1 MKILFV
7 INNYYIRGNGIS
19 ASGRRTVAE
28 LKKLGEDVRIL
39 AGPNPDPNGP
49 QPDFPLKEFIFPI
62 FQPIIRSSGFSY
74 AEGDMKVIEEAVRW
88 ADVVHLE
95 EPFVIEDR
103 MIKICE
109 RLGKPVTGTYHL
121 HPENITNSLGPLV
134 HWKRLNRK
142 ILTAWRDLT
151 FNHCDYVQCPTEN
164 VLDRLRRYHIK
175 ARCEVISN
183 GLVPDPCIRPETP
196 PADYEDP
203 TRPLHVVYIGRL
215 SREKDQPT
223 LLEAMKHSKF
233 AKRIQ
238 LHFAGLGPS
247 TRRIKRMAHKLYKDG
262 VLAYDPIISFE
273 NRDGLR
279 QLAAQADL
287 CIHCATIEVEGLSI
301 MEAMQQ
307 GAVPVIAQGRYSG
320 TSQFALDRRSVF
332 PEQNPEALAH
342 RIDYWLSHPKE
353 RWEMGKKY
361 VRHME
366 EYDIRKSVDQL
377 VQMFQKAIDS
387 KAKKQ

>member
-1 MKILFV
+1 M
-7 INNYYIRGNGIS
+7 
-19 ASGRRTVAE
+19 
-28 LKKLGEDVRIL
+28 
-39 AGPNPDPNGP
+39 
-49 QPDFPLKEFIFPI
+49 
-62 FQPIIRSSGFSY
+62 
-74 AEGDMKVIEEAVRW
+74 
-88 ADVVHLE
+88 
-95 EPFVIEDR
+95 
-103 MIKICE
+103 
-109 RLGKPVTGTYHL
+109 
-121 HPENITNSLGPLV
+121 
-134 HWKRLNRK
+134 
-142 ILTAWRDLT
+142 
-151 FNHCDYVQCPTEN
+151 
-164 VLDRLRRYHIK
+164 RY
-175 ARCEVISN
+175 
-183 GLVPDPCIRPETP
+183 
-196 PADYEDP
+196 
-203 TRPLHVVYIGRL
+203 
-215 SREKDQPT
+215 
-223 LLEAMKHSKF
+223 SKY

-247 TRRIKRMAHKLYKDG
+247 TRRIKRMAHKFYKQG
-262 VLAYDPIISFE
+262 VLAYNPIFSFE

-353 RWEMGKKY
+353 RWEMGRKY
-361 VRHME
+361 VKHME